1 MIILSRGRASGMRRV
16 PRTPATHNLFG
27 HAQSKLFDG
36 PALVLIEALSRHLDP
51 GCAVSHQKNLR
62 PRSQEPQRAAPRSSA
77 HLDAPARSCR
87 RPADDRRQIRTG
99 RSLPA
104 STGSGPLSLFPA
116 PACLLVVSCKR
127 TGRESLRNKRYN
139 SHGTNARDSGPRRQ
153 AARTAR
159 RGCVPCARRP
169 MHTKRL
175 TARRARCARRPC
187 TRHGARRVTVDGGN
201 GSAAA
206 NSLAP
211 FAPGTA
217 ASQAQAASARAAG
230 SVAANA
236 LACNACFL
244 PLFAFICHGQLH

>member
-1 MIILSRGRASGMRRV
+1 MSAPACVTVLACVRDMESVRACARACVRASACARLRAHVSARVQAHTRAVPVCFWSRAREGTGEGETGPECVEAGRRTYDIAVFCMLQRRYLVPQSRQRVACTTRSDVCTVTGSDTRSMIILSRGRASGMRRV

-127 TGRESLRNKRYN
+127 AGRESLRNKR
-139 SHGTNARDSGPRRQ
+139 
-153 AARTAR
+153 
-159 RGCVPCARRP
+159 
-169 MHTKRL
+169 
-175 TARRARCARRPC
+175 
-187 TRHGARRVTVDGGN
+187 
-201 GSAAA
+201 
-206 NSLAP
+206 
-211 FAPGTA
+211 
-217 ASQAQAASARAAG
+217 
-230 SVAANA
+230 
-236 LACNACFL
+236 
-244 PLFAFICHGQLH
+244 